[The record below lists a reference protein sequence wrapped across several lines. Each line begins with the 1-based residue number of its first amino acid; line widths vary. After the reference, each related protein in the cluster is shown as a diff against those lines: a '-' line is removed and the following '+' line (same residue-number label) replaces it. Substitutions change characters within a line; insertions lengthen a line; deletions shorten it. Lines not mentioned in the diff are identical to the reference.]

1 MNGYDYKLKEKQVFE
16 IGSVAGGLDD
26 LRSEFS
32 ATSNENTK
40 RVDNALGE
48 VCMSIDALA
57 SQMVILNKTMGQI
70 VNAIETNNYE

>member
-26 LRSEFS
+26 LRTDIST
-32 ATSNENTK
+32 TSNENTK
-40 RVDNALGE
+40 RIDNALGE
-48 VCMSIDALA
+48 VCMSIDALS

-70 VNAIETNNYE
+70 ANAIETNNYE